1 MKKLLGIIVLGLL
14 LNLTQVNYSFSDSLD
29 IYNLKSLNKMVLE
42 GRRYERLRDEIDE
55 LKDMLRGQTT
65 HTYKSGAT
73 YLGQW
78 KDNKRH
84 GQGTLDFSNELSGD
98 YFGAKYSGEWKY
110 DERHGNGVQ
119 IFPNGDIFV
128 GEWKNNERN
137 GNGTI
142 RYKKKGGTY
151 EGEWKNNMKNGS
163 GTYIYAGGVKFV
175 GTYKNGKRE
184 GQGKLIYPDGRVSE
198 FESKNGK
205 RITN

>member
-1 MKKLLGIIVLGLL
+1 
-14 LNLTQVNYSFSDSLD
+14 
-29 IYNLKSLNKMVLE
+29 
-42 GRRYERLRDEIDE
+42 
-55 LKDMLRGQTT
+55 
-65 HTYKSGAT
+65 
-73 YLGQW
+73 
-78 KDNKRH
+78 
-84 GQGTLDFSNELSGD
+84 TLDFSNELSGD